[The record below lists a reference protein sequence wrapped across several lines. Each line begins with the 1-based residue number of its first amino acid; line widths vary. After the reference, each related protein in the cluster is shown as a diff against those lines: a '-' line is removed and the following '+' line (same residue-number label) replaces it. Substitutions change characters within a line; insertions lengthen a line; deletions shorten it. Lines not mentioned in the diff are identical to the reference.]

1 MVAMKHPDYETEN
14 EWLTF
19 AKQYMEI
26 VIQAS
31 ESSEDQF
38 KQHLKQ
44 ALDGIDFKDSSFSYM
59 NMLTNSNLLKRT
71 SDEVKKLKRFR
82 NKPYFARIDFRRD
95 ETGEKE
101 ELYFGKVSLFD
112 KETQKPIIVDWRS
125 PIANLYYDGRLG
137 DVAYEAEGDEYKGH
151 LSLKRQFIIE
161 DGQLEEIR
169 DVDLTTTDELLQQS
183 LSGNA
188 SNRLTDIV
196 STIQEEQNSII
207 RADLNKPIIVQ
218 GAAGSGKTTIAL
230 HRISYFIYTYAEH
243 FLPQQLMVLAP
254 NRLFIDYISDVL
266 PELGVDNILQT
277 TFVDYVKK
285 CLGKPVKLKHS
296 DEKLLAFLNKE
307 YENPNQMQ
315 WLSSFKGSLPFRD
328 MVDRYL
334 EDVLQTLLP
343 KDDFFVANFR
353 LYKAKKIHH
362 LLCEEYAYLPYYK
375 RIDKVKRVLQNY
387 VRTEK
392 KEMIKRVTAF
402 YDQKLE
408 KALFQYDESP
418 QRKAYVSKALDKK
431 EEALKNIQSGVKT
444 AVTAYIKKL
453 PHHDVFYYYKQLV
466 TSEKLMKKY
475 AGDVL
480 TNEQV
485 AFFCQYQTELHEEK
499 MYEVEDLAPLL
510 YLQGKLYGIKEEL
523 QVKNVVV
530 DEAQDYS
537 YFQLYALKST
547 LQTDMFTIV
556 GDLAQGIHSYR
567 GIQDWRIVQREI
579 LPRATY
585 KTLQKSYR
593 TTVEIM
599 NTANGVLQLLN
610 LQLPTVEPVVRHGLK
625 PRFQLMSEEA
635 NDSIASL
642 ERTIEQL
649 YEEGHQT
656 IAIINKTNRECKKMA
671 QWFKR
676 YSTKNV
682 QLLKEN
688 EEINKEAVVI
698 VSSHLSK
705 GLEFDAVIICLVD
718 EVYEDNEIDIKL
730 LYVSMTRPLHRLVL
744 YGKREEDLLLDRI
757 DGELYD

>member
-1 MVAMKHPDYETEN
+1 MIVMKHPDYETEN

-19 AKQYMEI
+19 AKQYMDI

-31 ESSEDQF
+31 ESTEDQF
-38 KQHLKQ
+38 RQHLKQ

-82 NKPYFARIDFRRD
+82 NKPYFARIDFQRD

-137 DVAYEAEGDEYKGH
+137 DVTYEAEGDEYKGH

-161 DGQLEEIR
+161 EGKLEDIR

-183 LSGNA
+183 LSGSA

-254 NRLFIDYISDVL
+254 NRLFIDYISEVL

-285 CLGKPVKLKHS
+285 CINKSVKLKHP
-296 DEKLLAFLNKE
+296 DEKLLSFLNKE
-307 YENPNQMQ
+307 YDNPAHMQ
-315 WLSSFKGSLPFRD
+315 WLASFKGSLPFRD
-328 MVDRYL
+328 MMDRYL
-334 EDVLQTLLP
+334 ADILQTLLP
-343 KDDFFVANFR
+343 KDDFVVAKFR
-353 LYKAKKIHH
+353 LYKASKIKH

-375 RIDKVKRVLQNY
+375 RVDKVKRVLQNY

-392 KEMIKRVTAF
+392 KEMIKRITAF

-418 QRKAYVSKALDKK
+418 KRKAYVSKALDKK
-431 EEALKNIQSGVKT
+431 EEALKHLQSDVKT
-444 AVTAYIKKL
+444 AVTTYIKKL
-453 PHHDVFYYYKQLV
+453 PHYDVFHYYKQMVTNETLV
-466 TSEKLMKKY
+466 KKY
-475 AGDVL
+475 GDGIL
-480 TNEQV
+480 SDEQV
-485 AFFCQYQTELHEEK
+485 SLFCRYQQQLDQEG

-523 QVKNVVV
+523 QVKNVVI

-537 YFQLYALKST
+537 YFQLCALKST
-547 LQTDMFTIV
+547 LETDMFTIV

-567 GIQDWRIVQREI
+567 GIQDWSMVQREI

-599 NTANGVLQLLN
+599 NAANGILKLLD
-610 LQLPTVEPVVRHGLK
+610 LALPTVEPVVRHGIK
-625 PRFQLMSEEA
+625 PTFKVMSEEA
-635 NDSIASL
+635 KESVASL
-642 ERTIEQL
+642 EHTIDQFVK
-649 YEEGHQT
+649 EGHKT
-656 IAIINKTNRECKKMA
+656 IAIIAKTNRECKKIA

-676 YSTKNV
+676 YSSKTV
-682 QLLKEN
+682 QLLREN
-688 EEINKEAVVI
+688 EEINKEAIVI

-718 EVYEDNEIDIKL
+718 EVYEGNEIDIKL

-744 YGKREEDLLLDRI
+744 YGKKEADVLLDRI
-757 DGELYD
+757 DRALYD